1 MHVKM
6 YGKKYIWEVFNLKK
20 IIIRMRGGLGN
31 QLFIISYALYLQM
44 NSNDVD

>member
-31 QLFIISYALYLQM
+31 QVYYILCVILT
-44 NSNDVD
+44 NE